1 MKYMAQQAPLE
12 KNSMFLPSVNIDNY
26 LKKIKY
32 ESTELRSL
40 LLAITTFSSV
50 SFTLNA
56 LTNNIRVLSCIFVQL
71 KFGDFNLLYCS
82 KFIW

>member
-1 MKYMAQQAPLE
+1 
-12 KNSMFLPSVNIDNY
+12 MFLPSVNIDNY

-32 ESTELRSL
+32 ESTGLSSL

-56 LTNNIRVLSCIFVQL
+56 LTNKIRVLSCIFVQL
-71 KFGDFNLLYCS
+71 KFGDLNLLYCS

>member
-1 MKYMAQQAPLE
+1 
-12 KNSMFLPSVNIDNY
+12 MFLPSVNIDNY

-32 ESTELRSL
+32 ESTGLSSL

-71 KFGDFNLLYCS
+71 KLET
-82 KFIW
+82 

>member
-71 KFGDFNLLYCS
+71 KLET
-82 KFIW
+82 